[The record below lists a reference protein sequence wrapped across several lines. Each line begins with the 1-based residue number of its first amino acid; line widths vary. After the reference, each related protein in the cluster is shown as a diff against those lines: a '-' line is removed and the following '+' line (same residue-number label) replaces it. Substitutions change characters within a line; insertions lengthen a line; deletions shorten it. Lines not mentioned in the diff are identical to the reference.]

1 MHLRQQQANIDP
13 KETDATKNADKE
25 HQNAKHRIQFVISN
39 NCVAVQKCQ
48 CQKTSF
54 PERQLRLTK
63 EGTASC
69 FARKRKTTCI
79 FLVILQ
85 SKMNLDE
92 AELSLL
98 APNKCQL
105 IQCTRQIFLN
115 LV

>member
-48 CQKTSF
+48 CQKMSF
-54 PERQLRLTK
+54 PERQQRLTK

-69 FARKRKTTCI
+69 FVQKRETSCF
-79 FLVILQ
+79 FL
-85 SKMNLDE
+85 SSFK
-92 AELSLL
+92 A
-98 APNKCQL
+98 K
-105 IQCTRQIFLN
+105 
-115 LV
+115 